1 MRLIATGL
9 FAISIAANSASAAG
23 ILGDTVQI
31 QYLYPNNTTQFG
43 LSAMGTVTAAGVT
56 LNLFGNQ
63 TVTVFPTDVQMV
75 DVNGTGSSFLSA
87 AFNGVSIQ
95 DLTNPSAFTSFSD
108 DPVTNLAAFNNGD
121 ISLSGGILFIN
132 YQGL

>member
-9 FAISIAANSASAAG
+9 FAISIAASSASAAG

-56 LNLFGNQ
+56 C
-63 TVTVFPTDVQMV
+63 
-75 DVNGTGSSFLSA
+75 
-87 AFNGVSIQ
+87 
-95 DLTNPSAFTSFSD
+95 FS
-108 DPVTNLAAFNNGD
+108 V
-121 ISLSGGILFIN
+121 
-132 YQGL
+132 